1 MADIFK
7 RRKVPAHLIIKD
19 SYEYHRKPR
28 SGLLR
33 WVLWFVGLLLLTGL
47 ALELRYLNGRLWAE
61 GALAGLLQER
71 SVRRLHAS
79 VSHDGGVALAVV
91 ILED

>member
-7 RRKVPAHLIIKD
+7 RRKVPTHLIIKD

-47 ALELRYLNGRLWAE
+47 ALELRYLNG
-61 GALAGLLQER
+61 
-71 SVRRLHAS
+71 V
-79 VSHDGGVALAVV
+79 
-91 ILED
+91 